1 MPKDNYNADTIEV
14 LKGLDPVRKRPGMY
28 IGSTD
33 SRGLHYLIWEIV
45 DNAIDE
51 ALAGYG
57 KEIKVEINTDGSVTV
72 SDQGRGVPVG
82 INHETGLNSLE
93 VIYSILHAGGKFGQ
107 AGGYKVSGGLHGVG
121 GKVVNALSTY
131 MKVTSCRDG
140 KIYEIEFKNGGKKIH
155 DVECLGDTKKT
166 GTTVTFKPDPT
177 IFSTVIFNYDTI
189 KERLKEGAYLIK
201 GLKMTLID
209 HNSNKS
215 DSFEFENGI
224 KQYVSDMANGK
235 ELMAEPAYFEGV
247 QGPIGVE
254 VAMCYTAGFDETL
267 ISFANNLRTRD
278 GGSHEIGYK
287 LAITKA
293 FNDFGRKFNIISP
306 KDDNLDGNDIR
317 CGLIGIVSVRVEESV
332 LEFEGQTKGRLGTPS
347 AKTAVNEILYDA
359 LMKYLANNKT
369 LAEQVIE
376 KACKNAKAREAA
388 RKARNQIRLDKK
400 DKQEINLSAKL
411 SPAQGKNKEINEL
424 FLVEG
429 DSAGGS
435 AKSGRDRLYQAI
447 LPLRGKVLN
456 TEKANEDAALANQEI
471 ATMIYTIGADYGDK
485 FDVKKC
491 NYKKVIIMTDA
502 DDDGAHIQILLLTF
516 FFRYMRPL
524 IEDGRV
530 FIAVPPLFR
539 VSNKAGKNTFTKY
552 AYTTE
557 ELQEIMK
564 KLDKNNVSIS
574 RFKGLG
580 EMSAEQL
587 WETTMN
593 PETRTLI
600 QVTLEDFAEAEDEI
614 NLFMGDDASKR
625 RTWLENHVQFS
636 LEDEYEIDKIDL
648 TGEEA

>member
-1 MPKDNYNADTIEV
+1 MANNYNADTIEV

-57 KEIKVEINTDGSVTV
+57 KEIKVELNTDGSVTIT
-72 SDQGRGVPVG
+72 DQGRGVPVG
-82 INHETGLNSLE
+82 INHETGKNSLE
-93 VIYSILHAGGKFGQ
+93 VIYSMLHAGGKFGQ

-131 MKVTSCRDG
+131 MKVTSMRDG
-140 KIYEIEFKNGGKKIH
+140 KAYEIEFKNGGKKIH
-155 DVECLGDTKKT
+155 DVVEIGETKKT
-166 GTTVTFKPDPT
+166 GTIVTFKPDPS

-201 GLKMTLID
+201 GLKMILID
-209 HNSNKS
+209 YNNNKK
-215 DSFEFENGI
+215 DTFQFENGI
-224 KQYVSDMANGK
+224 EQYVADMNNNRDT
-235 ELMAEPAYFEGV
+235 MAPVAFFEGKD
-247 QGPIGVE
+247 GPIDVE
-254 VAMCYTAGFDETL
+254 VAMQYTTGFDETL

-278 GGSHEIGYK
+278 GGSHEVGYK
-287 LAITKA
+287 SAITKA
-293 FNDFGRKFNIISP
+293 FNDFGRKFNIIGP
-306 KDDNLDGNDIR
+306 KDDNLDGNDLR
-317 CGLIGIVSVRVEESV
+317 CGLVGIVSVRVEEEV
-332 LEFEGQTKGRLGTPS
+332 LEFEGQTKGRLGTPI
-347 AKTAVNEILYDA
+347 AKTAVFNVLYDS
-359 LMKYLANNKT
+359 LMAYLHSNKQ
-369 LAEQVIE
+369 LAEGVIE
-376 KACKNAKAREAA
+376 KAIKNSKAREAA

-400 DKQEINLSAKL
+400 DKKEINLSAKL

-435 AKSGRDRLYQAI
+435 AKSGRDRIFQAI

-456 TEKANEDAALANQEI
+456 TERANEEDALGNQEI

-485 FDVKKC
+485 FDIKKC

-530 FIAVPPLFR
+530 YLAVPPLFR
-539 VSNKAGKNTFTKY
+539 VTNKGGKNNFTKY

-557 ELQEIMK
+557 ELADIMK
-564 KLDKNNVSIS
+564 GLNKDSTLIS

-587 WETTMN
+587 WDTTMN
-593 PETRTLI
+593 PKTRTLI
-600 QVTLEDFAEAEDEI
+600 RVTLEDFDEAEGEI
-614 NLFMGDDASKR
+614 DLFMGDNAER
-625 RTWLENHVQFS
+625 RRNWLENHVQFS
-636 LEDEYEIDKIDL
+636 LEDEYEIDKLDL
-648 TGEEA
+648 SGDEA

>member
-1 MPKDNYNADTIEV
+1 MPKNSYNADTIEV

-33 SRGLHYLIWEIV
+33 ARGLHYLIWEIV
-45 DNAIDE
+45 DNSIDE

-57 KEIKVEINTDGSVTV
+57 KEIKVELNTDGSVTV
-72 SDQGRGVPVG
+72 SDNGRGVPVG
-82 INHETGLNSLE
+82 INHETGKNSLE
-93 VIYSILHAGGKFGQ
+93 VIYSMLHAGGRFGQ

-131 MKVTSCRDG
+131 MKVTSMRDG
-140 KIYEIEFKNGGKKIH
+140 HIYEIEFKNGGQKVH
-155 DVECLGDTKKT
+155 DVKDMGETRKT
-166 GTTVTFKPDPT
+166 GTIVTFKPDPK

-209 HNSNKS
+209 HNSNKK
-215 DSFEFENGI
+215 DEFEFEDGI
-224 KQYVSDMANGK
+224 KEYVSDMVKNK
-235 ELMAEPAYFEGV
+235 ELMSDVTYFEGKE
-247 QGPIGVE
+247 GPIDVE
-254 VAMCYTAGFDETL
+254 VSLAYTTGFDETL

-278 GGSHEIGYK
+278 GGSHEVGYK
-287 LAITKA
+287 TAITKA
-293 FNDFGRKFNIISP
+293 FNDFARKFNLIST
-306 KDDNLDGNDIR
+306 KDSNLEGNDLR
-317 CGLIGIVSVRVEESV
+317 CGLVGIVSVRVEESV
-332 LEFEGQTKGRLGTPS
+332 LEFEGQTKGRLGTPLAKS
-347 AKTAVNEILYDA
+347 AVENVLYEKLTD
-359 LMKYLANNKT
+359 YLHSNKS
-369 LAEQVIE
+369 LAEAVVE
-376 KACKNAKAREAA
+376 KAEKNAKAREAA
-388 RKARNQIRLDKK
+388 RKARNMIRLDKK
-400 DKQEINLSAKL
+400 DKKELNLSSKL
-411 SPAQGKNKEINEL
+411 SPAQGKNKDINEL

-456 TEKANEDAALANQEI
+456 TEKATEDSALQNQEI

-485 FDVKKC
+485 FDVKKA
-491 NYKKVIIMTDA
+491 NYKKIIIMTDA

-530 FIAVPPLFR
+530 YIAVPPLFR
-539 VSNKAGKNTFTKY
+539 VTNKGGKTNFMKY
-552 AYTTE
+552 AYSTE
-557 ELQEIMK
+557 ELAEILK
-564 KLDKNNVSIS
+564 KLNKDNVLIS

-600 QVTLEDFAEAEDEI
+600 QVKLEDFDEAEGEVD
-614 NLFMGDDASKR
+614 LFMGDNAER
-625 RTWLENHVQFS
+625 RRNWLENHVQFS
-636 LEDEYEIDKIDL
+636 LEDEYEIDKLDL
-648 TGEEA
+648 TQGEE

>member
-1 MPKDNYNADTIEV
+1 MPKDSYNADTIEV

-57 KEIKVEINTDGSVTV
+57 KEIQVELNTDGSVTV

-131 MKVTSCRDG
+131 MKVTSMRDG
-140 KIYEIEFKNGGKKIH
+140 KIYEIEFKNGGKKLH
-155 DVECLGDTKKT
+155 DVKCIGDTKKT
-166 GTTVTFKPDPT
+166 GTIVTFKPDPS

-189 KERLKEGAYLIK
+189 KERLREGAYLIK
-201 GLKMTLID
+201 GLRMVLVD

-215 DSFEFENGI
+215 DKFEFENGI
-224 KQYVSDMANGK
+224 KQYVDDMVTNR
-235 ELMAEPAYFEGV
+235 EVMAPTAYFEGV
-247 QGPIGVE
+247 QGPIDVE
-254 VAMCYTAGFDETL
+254 VAMCYTTGYDETL

-287 LAITKA
+287 TAITKA
-293 FNDFGRKFNIISP
+293 FNEFARKFNLISS
-306 KDDNLDGNDIR
+306 KDPNLDGNDLR
-317 CGLIGIVSVRVEESV
+317 CGLVGIVSVRVEEEV
-332 LEFEGQTKGRLGTPS
+332 LEFEGQTKGRLGTPI
-347 AKTAVNEILYDA
+347 AKQAVNDVLYDK
-359 LMKYLANNKT
+359 LLAFLHENKP
-369 LAEQVIE
+369 LAEGVVD
-376 KACKNAKAREAA
+376 KALRNAKAREAA

-400 DKQEINLSAKL
+400 DKQELNLSSKL
-411 SPAQGKNKEINEL
+411 SPAQGKNKDINEL

-456 TEKANEDAALANQEI
+456 TERANEDVALQNQEI
-471 ATMIYTIGADYGDK
+471 ATMIYTIGADYGEK
-485 FDVKKC
+485 FDIKKC

-530 FIAVPPLFR
+530 YIAVPPLFK
-539 VSNKAGKNTFTKY
+539 VTNKGGKKNFTKY

-557 ELQEIMK
+557 ELQDTMK
-564 KLDKNNVSIS
+564 KLDKDNVLIS

-593 PETRTLI
+593 PESRTLI
-600 QVTLEDFAEAEDEI
+600 QVKLEDFDEAEGEI
-614 NLFMGDDASKR
+614 DLFMGDDAAR
-625 RTWLENHVQFS
+625 RRQWLENHVQFS

-648 TGEEA
+648 SGEE

>member
-1 MPKDNYNADTIEV
+1 MPKNSYNADTIEV

-33 SRGLHYLIWEIV
+33 ARGLHYLIWEIV
-45 DNAIDE
+45 DNSIDE

-57 KEIKVEINTDGSVTV
+57 KEIKVELNTDGSVTV
-72 SDQGRGVPVG
+72 SDNGRGVPVG
-82 INHETGLNSLE
+82 INHETGKNSLE
-93 VIYSILHAGGKFGQ
+93 VIYSMLHAGGKFGQ

-131 MKVTSCRDG
+131 MKVTSMRDG
-140 KIYEIEFKNGGKKIH
+140 HLYEIEFKNGGQKVH
-155 DVECLGDTKKT
+155 DVKDMGETRKT
-166 GTTVTFKPDPT
+166 GTIVTFKPDPK

-209 HNSNKS
+209 HNSNKK
-215 DSFEFENGI
+215 DEFEFEDGI
-224 KQYVSDMANGK
+224 KEYVSDMVKNK
-235 ELMAEPAYFEGV
+235 ELMSDVTYFEGKE
-247 QGPIGVE
+247 GPIDVE
-254 VAMCYTAGFDETL
+254 VSLAYTTGFDETL

-278 GGSHEIGYK
+278 GGSHEVGYK
-287 LAITKA
+287 TAITKA
-293 FNDFGRKFNIISP
+293 FNDFARKFNLIST
-306 KDDNLDGNDIR
+306 KDSNLEGNDLR
-317 CGLIGIVSVRVEESV
+317 CGLVGIVSVRVEESV
-332 LEFEGQTKGRLGTPS
+332 LEFEGQTKGRLGTPLAKS
-347 AKTAVNEILYDA
+347 AVENVLYEKLTD
-359 LMKYLANNKT
+359 YLHSNKS
-369 LAEQVIE
+369 LAEAVVE
-376 KACKNAKAREAA
+376 KAEKNAKAREAA
-388 RKARNQIRLDKK
+388 RKARNMIRLDKK
-400 DKQEINLSAKL
+400 DKKELNLSSKL
-411 SPAQGKNKEINEL
+411 SPAQGKNKDINEL

-456 TEKANEDAALANQEI
+456 TEKATEDSALQNQEI

-485 FDVKKC
+485 FDVKKA
-491 NYKKVIIMTDA
+491 NYKKIIIMTDA

-530 FIAVPPLFR
+530 YIAVPPLFR
-539 VSNKAGKNTFTKY
+539 VTNKGGKTNFMKY
-552 AYTTE
+552 AYSTE
-557 ELQEIMK
+557 ELAEILK
-564 KLDKNNVSIS
+564 KLNKDNVLIS

-600 QVTLEDFAEAEDEI
+600 QVKLEDFDEAEGEVD
-614 NLFMGDDASKR
+614 LFMGDNAER
-625 RTWLENHVQFS
+625 RRNWLENHVQFS
-636 LEDEYEIDKIDL
+636 LEDEYEIDKLDL
-648 TGEEA
+648 TQGEE

>member
-1 MPKDNYNADTIEV
+1 MANNYNADTIEV

-57 KEIKVEINTDGSVTV
+57 KEIKVELNTDGSVTIT
-72 SDQGRGVPVG
+72 DQGRGVPVG
-82 INHETGLNSLE
+82 INHETGKNSLE
-93 VIYSILHAGGKFGQ
+93 VIYSMLHAGGKFGQ

-131 MKVTSCRDG
+131 MKVTSMRDG
-140 KIYEIEFKNGGKKIH
+140 KAYEIEFKNGGKKIH
-155 DVECLGDTKKT
+155 DVVEIGETKKT
-166 GTTVTFKPDPT
+166 GTIVTFKPDPS

-201 GLKMTLID
+201 GLKMILID
-209 HNSNKS
+209 YNNNKK
-215 DSFEFENGI
+215 DTFQFENGI
-224 KQYVSDMANGK
+224 EQYVADMNNNRDT
-235 ELMAEPAYFEGV
+235 MAPVAFFEGKD
-247 QGPIGVE
+247 GPIDVE
-254 VAMCYTAGFDETL
+254 VAMQYTTGFDETL

-278 GGSHEIGYK
+278 GGSHEVGYK
-287 LAITKA
+287 SAITKA
-293 FNDFGRKFNIISP
+293 FNDFGRKFNIIGP
-306 KDDNLDGNDIR
+306 KDDNLDGNDLR
-317 CGLIGIVSVRVEESV
+317 CGLVGIVSVRVEEEV
-332 LEFEGQTKGRLGTPS
+332 LEFEGQTKGRLGTPI
-347 AKTAVNEILYDA
+347 AKTAVFNVLYDS
-359 LMKYLANNKT
+359 LMAYLHSNKQ
-369 LAEQVIE
+369 LAEGVIE
-376 KACKNAKAREAA
+376 KAIKNSKAREAA

-400 DKQEINLSAKL
+400 DKKEINLSAKL

-435 AKSGRDRLYQAI
+435 AKSGRDRIFQAI

-456 TEKANEDAALANQEI
+456 TERANEEDALGNQEI

-485 FDVKKC
+485 FDIKKC

-530 FIAVPPLFR
+530 YLAVPPLFR
-539 VSNKAGKNTFTKY
+539 VTNKGGKNNFTKY

-557 ELQEIMK
+557 ELADIMK
-564 KLDKNNVSIS
+564 GLNKDYTLIS

-587 WETTMN
+587 WDTTMN
-593 PETRTLI
+593 PKTRTLI
-600 QVTLEDFAEAEDEI
+600 RVTLEDFDEAEGEI
-614 NLFMGDDASKR
+614 DLFMGDNAER
-625 RTWLENHVQFS
+625 RRNWLENHVQFS
-636 LEDEYEIDKIDL
+636 LEDEYEIDKLDL
-648 TGEEA
+648 SGDEA